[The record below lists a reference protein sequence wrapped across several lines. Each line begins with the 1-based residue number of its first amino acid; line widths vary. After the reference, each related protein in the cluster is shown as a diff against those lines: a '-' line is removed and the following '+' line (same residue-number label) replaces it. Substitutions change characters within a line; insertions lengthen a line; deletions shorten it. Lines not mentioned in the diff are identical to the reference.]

1 MLKSRGNFD
10 EVRKALPSYH
20 ARGINSI
27 YLMGALERDNCPKFD
42 RYKEEV
48 DFLKKDASPLSATS
62 RAHANSMLGG
72 EKKFKALVDEAKR
85 QGVRVLVDCLSRV
98 SSSRVHRKYRTLML
112 STLDE
117 EGKRTVCYGT
127 DGRAV
132 SYEDSAMLN
141 YRKIETWN
149 MHVLDVCLFV

>member
-10 EVRKALPSYH
+10 EVRKALPSYR

-85 QGVRVLVDCLSRV
+85 QGVRVLVDC
-98 SSSRVHRKYRTLML
+98 KYRTLML